1 MKKLM
6 TAILCCI
13 SMLAAAQNTTE
24 NIAAGKKGKVT
35 VCVAKSDALAY
46 EEPSTSSTH
55 QEAYD
60 LYEGNSLQMTSHDNN
75 WYRYTDSD
83 RESYYKKSDF
93 TTKVYDCTD
102 GISASYVKKN
112 SQLHYVSEDCYIITI
127 FELQKMGYKVHLDPA
142 FLTISEPEHVFMI
155 QHPGYEP
162 YLLPSNREVIDISHP
177 QVMLTEVKGSTD
189 DAIEFIHNQ
198 RLYMDAQLVS
208 IDPADASKYKY
219 LPNEDAIL
227 RNGAVYKRIE
237 FPGYDKMALEVK
249 GKVKTMRLNTAGD
262 AWVNYEFD
270 RDGNLVRVWSGDN
283 KYYIARECVCLDE
296 DLKLMGMKLVVGSD
310 DAVTSDEYIVE
321 VEHKRLHSTTGT
333 DGGERYDLT
342 CNYDAKGKL
351 KSYTSSIEGDDE
363 EEEAQTEVLPVTITA
378 SDANGNWTKRK
389 VGNMVENRTITYY
402 E

>member
-1 MKKLM
+1 
-6 TAILCCI
+6 
-13 SMLAAAQNTTE
+13 MLAAAQNTAD
-24 NIAAGKKGKVT
+24 IAAGKKDKIT
-35 VCVAKSDALAY
+35 VCVAKGDALAY

-60 LYEGNSLQMTSHDNN
+60 LYEGNSLLMTSHNNN
-75 WYRYTDSD
+75 WYRYTEGD

-102 GISASYVKKN
+102 GISPSYVKKHA
-112 SQLHYVSEDCYIITI
+112 QLHYVSEDCDIITI

-142 FLTISEPEHVFMI
+142 FLTISDPEHIFMI
-155 QHPGYEP
+155 QHLGYEP
-162 YLLPSNREVIDISHP
+162 LLLPSNREAINISHP

-208 IDPADASKYKY
+208 VDPADAVKYKY

-237 FPGYDKMALEVK
+237 FPGYDKMALDVK
-249 GKVKTMRLNTAGD
+249 GKVKTMRLNTTGN

-270 RDGNLVRVWSGDN
+270 RDGNLVRVWSGGN
-283 KYYIARECVCLDE
+283 KYYVSRQCVCFDE

-310 DAVTSDEYIVE
+310 DAVTCDEYVVE
-321 VEHKRLHSTTGT
+321 AEYKRLQSITGT
-333 DGGERYDLT
+333 DGGESYDFT

-351 KSYTSSIEGDDE
+351 KSYTSVSYGDDE
-363 EEEAQTEVLPVTITA
+363 EEEEETQTEEIHITITA
-378 SDANGNWTKRK
+378 TDANGNWTKRK